1 MSTTKVE
8 WITHKGKKILF
19 SDYSNVKSQEEMHT
33 IMNESLKIVNETPG
47 KVSSLVDMTNA
58 SVGPDF
64 MKAAKEEGKKFLH
77 KRDKSA
83 LLGITGLKA
92 MLLKGYN
99 LFSGDSAKPFGT
111 KEEALDYLCS

>member
-1 MSTTKVE
+1 MKVQ

-19 SDYSNVKSQEEMHT
+19 SDYSNVKNQDELFE
-33 IMNESLKIVNETPG
+33 IMKESLRMQDETTDKILG
-47 KVSSLVDMTNA
+47 LVDMTNA
-58 SVGPDF
+58 SVGPEF
-64 MKAAKEEGKKFLH
+64 MKEAKEQGKSQLH

-83 LLGITGLKA
+83 VLGITGLKA

-99 LFSGDSAKPFGT
+99 LFSGDSAKPFAT